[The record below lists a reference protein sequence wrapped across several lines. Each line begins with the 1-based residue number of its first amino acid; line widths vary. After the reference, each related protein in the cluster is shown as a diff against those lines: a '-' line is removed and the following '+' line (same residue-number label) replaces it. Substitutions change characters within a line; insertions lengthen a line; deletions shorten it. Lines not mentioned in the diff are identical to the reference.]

1 MPSVQAIIDFNEEW
15 KFSRDKMKARNNDSN
30 PSLEEWQ
37 EVGLSKVSYRY
48 PASDIYALRD
58 VSLSLNRNLFYGVVG
73 ASGSGKSTLLDIL
86 VGLLEPTQGHIYI
99 DSQKTTN
106 LNTRIWR
113 SQIGFVPQ
121 DPYIADDTLR
131 AMWRLVSQ
139 G

>member
-1 MPSVQAIIDFNEEW
+1 MAG
-15 KFSRDKMKARNNDSN
+15 SRVIQSI
-30 PSLEEWQ
+30 WIC
-37 EVGLSKVSYRY
+37 Y

-121 DPYIADDTLR
+121 IPI
-131 AMWRLVSQ
+131 
-139 G
+139 